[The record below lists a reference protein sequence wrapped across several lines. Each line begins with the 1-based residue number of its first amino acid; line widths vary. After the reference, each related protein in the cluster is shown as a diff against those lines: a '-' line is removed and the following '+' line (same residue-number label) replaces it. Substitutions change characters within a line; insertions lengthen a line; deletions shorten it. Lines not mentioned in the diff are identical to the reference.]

1 MLSRRSLLTNSIA
14 TLGAGAV
21 AQAGAQVQPSP
32 LALLSPKDNLKITK
46 LETFIVGPGFL
57 FLKIHT
63 NAGITGLG
71 EAYVERRLEAGAAAL
86 KEAEAY
92 LIGRDPRHI
101 TFHWQNLY
109 RNTTYH
115 GGPVLM
121 SVIGGVDH
129 ALWDIK
135 GKALGVPVYELL
147 GGPTRNRIR
156 IYKNAHSPE
165 EAKQQVAAG
174 FTAVKVAGLPFTR
187 FLENP
192 VNIGRAADHFIAM
205 REAVGNNID
214 LAVDFHGGI
223 SPAVSK
229 ILIKRI
235 ERYQPAWIE
244 DPVQCEN
251 VDALVEVARSTY
263 LPMCVGERLGA
274 KWTVREVLEKRA
286 AGLLNPDVIHAGGIT
301 ELKLYAGL
309 AETYYVDIA
318 PHVPLGPIALAVSIQ
333 VAASIPNFLMTEHT
347 TLGEGY
353 LKKPF
358 VVRDGYVDLPTAPGL
373 GIELDEVALADKLG
387 KEHGPSENFDP
398 YDGAPIDR

>member
-1 MLSRRSLLTNSIA
+1 
-14 TLGAGAV
+14 
-21 AQAGAQVQPSP
+21 
-32 LALLSPKDNLKITK
+32 
-46 LETFIVGPGFL
+46 
-57 FLKIHT
+57 
-63 NAGITGLG
+63 
-71 EAYVERRLEAGAAAL
+71 
-86 KEAEAY
+86 
-92 LIGRDPRHI
+92 
-101 TFHWQNLY
+101 
-109 RNTTYH
+109 
-115 GGPVLM
+115 
-121 SVIGGVDH
+121 VIGGVDH

-147 GGPTRNRIR
+147 GGPTRNRVR
-156 IYKNAHSPE
+156 IYKNAGDVAT
-165 EAKQQVAAG
+165 AKQVVAAG
-174 FTAVKVAGLPFTR
+174 FTAVKVQSLPFTR
-187 FLENP
+187 FLDNP
-192 VNIGRAADHFIAM
+192 TNIGRAADHFAEM

-318 PHVPLGPIALAVSIQ
+318 PHVPLGPVALAVSIQ

-373 GIELDEVALADKLG
+373 GIELDEAAMASKLG
-387 KEHGPSENFDP
+387 KEYGPMENFDP
-398 YDGAPIDR
+398 YDGAPVDR